1 MLGCGVPL
9 ATAWGKANY
18 CRIGCD
24 VGLGWDDR
32 APSIIHVQ
40 ERVSTVNAI
49 SDAIG
54 RHHQDARCFRN
65 DPDVFLLRSK
75 NIFLSIDQKLTLLLV
90 NSIFGS
96 LLFTSDNLAEY
107 TPDEYERYL
116 SHLPLV
122 EKKINS
128 VRTLEGFY
136 YYEQLSSLAQLIKGL
151 NPYETVYKIEFKVA
165 NRSYT
170 AIINLGSKYID
181 VSLEPGLYYD
191 SISRNFYAD
200 SLIKLAPYASACLL
214 HSEVTPLGFAG
225 SEGHI
230 FAGCE
235 IAAMSN
241 DGPSFQ
247 LSMHGPAGRR
257 KGVYITASQKADE
270 NITANGN
277 PAQLVGPIAGY
288 RFWKMVG

>member
-1 MLGCGVPL
+1 M
-9 ATAWGKANY
+9 
-18 CRIGCD
+18 
-24 VGLGWDDR
+24 
-32 APSIIHVQ
+32 
-40 ERVSTVNAI
+40 
-49 SDAIG
+49 
-54 RHHQDARCFRN
+54 
-65 DPDVFLLRSK
+65 FLLRSK
-75 NIFLSIDQKLTLLLV
+75 NINLSSDQKLTLLLV

-96 LLFTSDNLAEY
+96 LLFTSDNIAEY

-128 VRTLEGFY
+128 VSTLEGFY
-136 YYEQLSSLAQLIKGL
+136 YYKQLSSIAQLIKGIK
-151 NPYETVYKIEFKVA
+151 PYETVYKIEFEA
-165 NRSYT
+165 NHHNYT

-214 HSEVTPLGFAG
+214 HSEVQPLGYAG
-225 SEGHI
+225 SEGHL

-235 IAAMSN
+235 IAGMSN
-241 DGPSFQ
+241 DGPSFNI
-247 LSMHGPAGRR
+247 SVHGPAGRR

-270 NITANGN
+270 NVTVNGN
-277 PAQLVGPIAGY
+277 PGQLVGPLAGY
-288 RFWKMVG
+288 RFWKLVV

>member
-1 MLGCGVPL
+1 M
-9 ATAWGKANY
+9 
-18 CRIGCD
+18 
-24 VGLGWDDR
+24 
-32 APSIIHVQ
+32 
-40 ERVSTVNAI
+40 
-49 SDAIG
+49 
-54 RHHQDARCFRN
+54 DARGFRN
-65 DPDVFLLRSK
+65 DPDVFLLRSN
-75 NIFLSIDQKLTLLLV
+75 NISLSADQKLTLLLV

-128 VRTLEGFY
+128 VRTLDGFY
-136 YYEQLSSLAQLIKGL
+136 YYEHLSSIAQLIKGL
-151 NPYETVYKIEFKVA
+151 KPYETVYKIEFKA
-165 NRSYT
+165 ASHSYT
-170 AIINLGSKYID
+170 AILNLGSKHID

-214 HSEVTPLGFAG
+214 HSEVQPLGYAG

-241 DGPSFQ
+241 DGPSFNI
-247 LSMHGPAGRR
+247 SVHGPDGRR
-257 KGVYITASQKADE
+257 KGFYITASQKADE
-270 NITANGN
+270 YVTVNGN
-277 PAQLVGPIAGY
+277 PVQLVGPLAGY
-288 RFWKMVG
+288 RFWKMVV